1 MSIINIALSGLN
13 ANKVALDVT
22 SQNVANVNTP
32 GYSRQQASMA
42 SVSATR
48 YAGMSAGNGV
58 EITGIRRVTDQYV
71 VRQTWLTSSQ
81 QAFSDS
87 FSANMSQLENMFS
100 SDAFSISNGLDD
112 FYAAL
117 NDASVEPESLP
128 LRQQVLNESDA
139 LSKRF
144 STLSE
149 SLLSQ
154 HRDLSGQRS
163 AVIGQANGLLGNIAD
178 VNRKLAEMQSSGG
191 NPSQLQDER
200 DKLIGELSSLVDIRI
215 TEQQNGS
222 LQVTLATGQP
232 LVLGEDAAQ
241 LKAVPDAGDPYLAE
255 LHVDFSG
262 QTFAITGEVGAELGA
277 IGRYQTEVLLPD
289 YQALDDMAAQLADEI
304 NSVLAGGQDLQG
316 NSGQPLFSY
325 DPFNPAASIRITG
338 LSAEQ
343 LAFSA
348 DGAPGNNEVL
358 QQLIETSNTQLSITG
373 YGSMSAHDTFSS
385 MVGQTAIKA
394 RQATSDFNA
403 ASALYDQA
411 VATRDSMSAVN
422 QDEEAANLM
431 TYSNAYQANMKVI
444 STANELFN
452 TVLQLF

>member
-32 GYSRQQASMA
+32 GYSRQQATMA
-42 SVSATR
+42 SVSATK
-48 YAGMSAGNGV
+48 YAGISAGNGV

-71 VRQTWLTSSQ
+71 VRQTWLTNSQ

-87 FSANMSQLENMFS
+87 YSTNISQMESMLS
-100 SDAFSISNGLDD
+100 SDAFSISTGLDD
-112 FYAAL
+112 LYAAL
-117 NDASVEPESLP
+117 NDASVKPESLP
-128 LRQQVLNESDA
+128 LRQQVLNESEA
-139 LSKRF
+139 LSNRF

-154 HRDLSGQRS
+154 HRDLSGQRT
-163 AVIGQANGLLGNIAD
+163 AVIAEVNSLLGNIAD
-178 VNRKLAEMQSSGG
+178 VNMKLSELQSSGG

-200 DKLIGELSSLVDIRI
+200 DRLIGELSSRVDIRT

-255 LHVDFSG
+255 LHVDFAG
-262 QTFAITGEVGAELGA
+262 QNFAITGDVGAQLGA
-277 IGRYQTEVLLPD
+277 IGQYQTEVLLPD

-304 NSVLAGGQDLQG
+304 NTVLAGGKDLLG
-316 NSGQPLFSY
+316 NAGQSLFSY
-325 DPFNPAASIRITG
+325 DPSNPASSLKKTG
-338 LSAEQ
+338 LSAEE

-348 DGAPGNNEVL
+348 DGTPGNNDVL
-358 QQLIETSNTQLSITG
+358 QQLIETSNTQLTITG
-373 YGSMSAHDTFSS
+373 YGNMSAHDTFSS

-394 RQATSDFNA
+394 RQAISDFNA
-403 ASALYDQA
+403 ATALHDQA